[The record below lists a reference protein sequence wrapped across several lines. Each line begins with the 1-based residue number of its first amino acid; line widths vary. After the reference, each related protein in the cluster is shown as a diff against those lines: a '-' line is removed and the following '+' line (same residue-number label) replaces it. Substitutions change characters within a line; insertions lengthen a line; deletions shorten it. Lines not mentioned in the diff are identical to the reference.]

1 MQDGSEDTLRLSC
14 GCLSGAVLWLA
25 ALQAIPARAADGN
38 ALSSNELP
46 EVVVVGTTPMG
57 SSALPA
63 EQVPGNVQTL
73 SAKQLQNGHALS
85 VADALNEGL
94 GSVNVNDTQGNPF
107 QLDVNFRG
115 FTASPVLGTPQGL
128 SVLIDG
134 ARANE
139 VFGDTVL
146 WDLVPES
153 ALANVLLIPG
163 SNPVY
168 GLSSTGGTLA
178 INTKSGFQFPGISV
192 EASDGA
198 FDRRNLIG
206 QIGGHGQFFDYF
218 STVNL
223 VQDAGWG
230 EHNGSELFQ
239 WFSKLGYT
247 DESTDLDLSY
257 TRADALLAGNQTLP
271 LSWLDTPRESYTW
284 PDTAH
289 DSINFVNL
297 QLRHELPDG
306 WALSGDLHERQVHSA
321 AFNSN
326 VNNDFNPAVAI
337 EPANEPTDN
346 VIDSSYQARTGG
358 SAEISRATLFAG
370 RRNSFALG
378 INSELGTTEF
388 AQSQQPAGSQRDTAS
403 DLPASLQVLLKTR
416 ATDLG
421 LYATDTLALSNRWFL
436 TVSGRYDDAVTEL
449 QDQLGT
455 ALDGRHAYAR
465 FNPAVGATYEPS
477 SALSVWASFGTGMRI
492 PTPVEL
498 SCANPQAPCSLP
510 NAFSSDPAL
519 KPVLSRTAE
528 FGARSAIHS
537 RVVWSASL
545 FRTTL
550 ADDIEFISSGG
561 GATSSGYFS
570 NVGDTLRQGLELHA
584 ASSFGALSLD
594 LHYSYVRASFESP
607 ALFSSPNNSSA
618 APISCTACAEIQ
630 ILPGDRIP
638 GIPANNARL
647 RSEYAL
653 GGHVALALDV
663 LAQSDVYARGDEN
676 NRDVNGPVPGFVVLN
691 ADAHVDVSPS
701 WRIFVKASNLL
712 NRVYSTFGALGQ
724 NDFTAPNRTFDVTGT
739 SWRNEQFRSLGP
751 PFGLWIGI
759 QYRPQELPEAP

>member
-1 MQDGSEDTLRLSC
+1 MLRHSSV
-14 GCLSGAVLWLA
+14 GVTGAVLLLA
-25 ALQAIPARAADGN
+25 GLPAVRVPAADGN
-38 ALSSNELP
+38 VLSSNELP
-46 EVVVVGTTPMG
+46 ELVVVGTTPMS

-73 SAKQLQNGHALS
+73 SGNQLQGGHALS
-85 VADALNEGL
+85 VAEALNAGL

-139 VFGDTVL
+139 VFGDTVN
-146 WDLVPES
+146 WDLIPES

-178 INTKSGFQFPGISV
+178 INTKSGFQFPGTSI

-198 FDRRNLIG
+198 FDRRNLIA
-206 QIGGHGQFFDYF
+206 QTGGHGEVLDYF
-218 STVNL
+218 STINL
-223 VQDAGWG
+223 FQDAGWG
-230 EHNGSELFQ
+230 EHNGSKLLQ

-247 DESTDLDLSY
+247 DAATDVDLSY
-257 TRADALLAGNQTLP
+257 THADAELAGNQTLP
-271 LSWLDTPRESYTW
+271 LSWLNTPRESYTW
-284 PDTAH
+284 PDTERN
-289 DSINFVNL
+289 SINFLNL
-297 QLRHELPDG
+297 QLRREFAGG
-306 WALSGDLHERQVHSA
+306 WALSGDLHERQVHTA

-326 VNNDFNPAVAI
+326 VNGDFNPSAAI
-337 EPANEPTDN
+337 DPVNEPTDN

-358 SAEISRATLFAG
+358 SAELSWVTLIAG
-370 RRNSFALG
+370 RRNTFAAGLNG
-378 INSELGTTEF
+378 ELGTADF
-388 AQSQQPAGSQRDTAS
+388 AQNNQPAGSQRDTVS
-403 DLPASLQVLLKTR
+403 ELPASPQVLLRTR

-421 LYATDTLALSNRWFL
+421 VYAIDTLAVGTGMFL
-436 TVSGRYDDAVTEL
+436 TVSGRYDDAVTQL

-455 ALDGRHAYAR
+455 ALDGRHANVR
-465 FNPAVGATYEPS
+465 FNPALGATYNPNRTMT
-477 SALSVWASFGTGMRI
+477 VWASYGAGMRI

-498 SCANPQAPCSLP
+498 TCANAQAPCSLP

-519 KPVLSRTAE
+519 KPVLSRTIE
-528 FGARSAIHS
+528 LGARSTVPKTFS
-537 RVVWSASL
+537 WSASL

-570 NVGDTLRQGLELHA
+570 NVGNTLREGLELHVA
-584 ASSFGALSLD
+584 RTLGALRVD
-594 LHYSYVRASFESP
+594 LHYSYVRASFESS
-607 ALFSSPNNSSA
+607 AIFSSPNNSSA
-618 APISCTACAEIQ
+618 APISCPTCTDIQ
-630 ILPGDRIP
+630 IVPGDRIP

-653 GGHVALALDV
+653 GGHVAVALDV
-663 LAQSDVYARGDEN
+663 LAQSYVYARGDEN

-691 ADAHVDVSPS
+691 ADAHVDLSPT

-712 NRVYSTFGALGQ
+712 NRSYSTFGALGQ
-724 NDFTAPNRTFDVTGT
+724 NDFTGPNRSFDLTGT
-739 SWRNEQFRSLGP
+739 TWRNEQFRSVGP
-751 PFGLWIGI
+751 PFGLWVGI
-759 QYRPQELPEAP
+759 QYRPHDLPDAQ